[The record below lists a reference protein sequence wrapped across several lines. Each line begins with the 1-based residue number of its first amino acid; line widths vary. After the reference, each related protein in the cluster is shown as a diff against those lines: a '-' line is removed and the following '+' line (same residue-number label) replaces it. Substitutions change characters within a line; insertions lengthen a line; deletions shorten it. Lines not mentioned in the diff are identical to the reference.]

1 MPEKRLWERQVPPA
15 MRAQGGAPATELR
28 TDTGSSVR
36 GGGVP
41 REQELSL
48 AFPSDDQA
56 LSSISS
62 VL

>member
-15 MRAQGGAPATELR
+15 MRAQGRAPATELR

-41 REQELSL
+41 REQELSM

-56 LSSISS
+56 L
-62 VL
+62 